1 MGGRGDEGCRGQGG
15 HNVHGDGEE
24 EGSRTDFG
32 VGGVVAMTAV
42 RWTST
47 TLPPMMVAARRR
59 GWGAILLTVEDFGAA
74 NKEEGSDVG
83 EEEEAR

>member
-1 MGGRGDEGCRGQGG
+1 M
-15 HNVHGDGEE
+15 
-24 EGSRTDFG
+24 DFG

-47 TLPPMMVAARRR
+47 TLPPTRGAARRR
-59 GWGAILLTVEDFGAA
+59 GWGAILLAVEDFGVA
-74 NKEEGSDVG
+74 NKEEGSYVG

>member
-1 MGGRGDEGCRGQGG
+1 
-15 HNVHGDGEE
+15 
-24 EGSRTDFG
+24 
-32 VGGVVAMTAV
+32 MTAA

-47 TLPPMMVAARRR
+47 TLPPTIVAARRR
-59 GWGAILLTVEDFGAA
+59 GWGAILLAVEDFGAA